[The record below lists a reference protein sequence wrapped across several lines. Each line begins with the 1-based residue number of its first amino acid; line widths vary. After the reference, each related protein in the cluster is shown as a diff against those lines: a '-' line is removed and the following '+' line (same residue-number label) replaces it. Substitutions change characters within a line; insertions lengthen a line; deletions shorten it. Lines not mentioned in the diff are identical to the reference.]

1 MNNFLINTYLNSGGQ
16 ISSTNSYGEFSKNNN
31 LIKISY
37 ESVEEGKST
46 LTTLFIAKN
55 QVRLSRKG
63 QVNYT
68 CILKQNEET
77 NFDIVIDAFMLN
89 STIRCHKIDIFEN
102 DELFKL
108 TLNYEVIMGE
118 TTRTEMRIEVK
129 KGVILC

>member
-1 MNNFLINTYLNSGGQ
+1 M
-16 ISSTNSYGEFSKNNN
+16 
-31 LIKISY
+31 
-37 ESVEEGKST
+37 
-46 LTTLFIAKN
+46 TTLFIAKN

-77 NFDIVIDAFMLN
+77 NFDIVIDAFKLN

-118 TTRTEMRIEVK
+118 RTKTEMRIEVK